1 MKKFLLSTFVA
12 LSLISCSTIQ
22 SGTSKTIDIV
32 GPGVL
37 HKPVIADLTVSQ
49 NKVSKTVTL
58 SNVQLLD
65 NGKHA
70 AVRELLKENN
80 ADVLVEPT
88 YESTSR
94 NGVTELTVYG
104 WPAKY
109 KNFREIEEK
118 DIKFLEVKPH
128 YLQKAESAQPA
139 TQEKKST
146 LGWILGG
153 AALLIGAAVV
163 ATSL

>member
-1 MKKFLLSTFVA
+1 M
-12 LSLISCSTIQ
+12 
-22 SGTSKTIDIV
+22 

-49 NKVSKTVTL
+49 NKISKTVTL

-70 AVRELLKENN
+70 AVRELLKEND

-109 KNFREIEEK
+109 KNFRQVEEK
-118 DIKFLEVKPH
+118 DIKLLEVKPY
-128 YLQKAESAQPA
+128 YLQKAETAQPA
-139 TQEKKST
+139 TEKKGSA

-153 AALLIGAAVV
+153 AAIIVGAVV
-163 ATSL
+163 AATAL